1 MLHAP
6 SFYCPCFHAIPDN
19 NTIMKTINLYDPER
33 GRMAIK
39 YFVAKL
45 VGVGKKVCLKVIGI
59 THKH

>member
-6 SFYCPCFHAIPDN
+6 SFYCPCFHAIPD